1 MKSVKAT
8 KPKLSTVEDVDE
20 NSERTEMEDDAI
32 NDTKEIWVMYDKIS
46 WMSNIGTMNTRIWP
60 STSKS
65 FALETL

>member
-32 NDTKEIWVMYDKIS
+32 NDTKEV
-46 WMSNIGTMNTRIWP
+46 
-60 STSKS
+60 
-65 FALETL
+65 